1 MKKVRSHWPKNV
13 GREENPERDF
23 RPCLLQGLGEMAER
37 LSNPPN
43 SVWGKGHIKCD
54 VYGLPRSRAM
64 VEGSHLQLMSRRGK
78 RGVNWR

>member
-37 LSNPPN
+37 LSNPR
-43 SVWGKGHIKCD
+43 GKGHIKCD
-54 VYGLPRSRAM
+54 VYGLLRSRAM
-64 VEGSHLQLMSRRGK
+64 VEGSHS
-78 RGVNWR
+78 